1 MPCRTGVSSVIT
13 AARCTSEYA
22 QQQSR
27 LNDISGLRLP
37 PAKNRRDREWRYSGV
52 IGMPTP
58 FNDQAQPVNDQAQL
72 EQIKQL
78 LFRAP
83 VIQNACDLDLMV
95 FLHRH
100 PRTLLT
106 SEQVSALVGYNLR
119 EVAKSIDAFI
129 EVGLLER
136 TAQQSMHAARMF
148 VLLLDSPQ
156 GAGIRALLE
165 LSSTRKGRQRILEAL
180 NTRGSPP
187 EATPELRLVKYV

>member
-1 MPCRTGVSSVIT
+1 
-13 AARCTSEYA
+13 
-22 QQQSR
+22 
-27 LNDISGLRLP
+27 
-37 PAKNRRDREWRYSGV
+37 
-52 IGMPTP
+52 MPTP
-58 FNDQAQPVNDQAQL
+58 FNDQAQPG
-72 EQIKQL
+72 QIKQL
-78 LFRAP
+78 LLRAP
-83 VIQNACDLDLMV
+83 VIQNACDLDLLV

-119 EVAKSIDAFI
+119 EIAKSIDAFI
-129 EVGLLER
+129 EAGLLER

-156 GAGIRALLE
+156 DADIRALLE

-187 EATPELRLVKYV
+187 DAAPELRLVKDV